1 MAGHSKWAN
10 IKHRKGRQDA
20 IRGKLY
26 TKLGR
31 EIIVAAKLGGGDP
44 GMNVR
49 LRLAIERAKAES
61 LPKENI
67 ERAIKRGTG
76 EIEGENFEEI
86 TYEGLGPGGVG
97 IMIDVYS
104 ENRNRT
110 VADLRHTLTRNGGS
124 LTDSGSVSWQF
135 KPVGQIIVERV
146 SDSEHDEQLVT
157 MAALDAGAE
166 DVIVEDEFYIVQTAV
181 EDLHKCAAIMEQA
194 GVEVKEVSLTRIATN
209 MAELT
214 EAELKSLV
222 RLLDALEELDDVKET
237 QINVDIPD
245 GILQEA

>member
-20 IRGKLY
+20 VRSKLY

-86 TYEGLGPGGVG
+86 TYEGVGPGGVG

-110 VADLRHTLTRNGGS
+110 VAELRHTLTRNHGS
-124 LTDSGSVSWQF
+124 LTESGSVAWQF
-135 KPVGQIIVERV
+135 KAVGQILVPR
-146 SDSEHDEQLVT
+146 DGTDEDILT
-157 MAALDAGAE
+157 MAALDAGAD
-166 DVIVEDEFYIVQTAV
+166 DVLTDDEQFFVLHTPVES
-181 EDLHKCAAIMEQA
+181 LHKCAAALQAQGVTTEQ
-194 GVEVKEVSLTRIATN
+194 VELTRVATN
-209 MAELT
+209 MAELN

-222 RLLDALEELDDVKET
+222 RLLEALDDLDDVKET

>member
-26 TKLGR
+26 TRLGR

-44 GMNVR
+44 AMNAR
-49 LRLAIERAKAES
+49 LRIAIDRAKAVS

-86 TYEGLGPGGVG
+86 TYEGVGPGGVA
-97 IMIDVYS
+97 IMIDVFS

-110 VADLRHTLTRNGGS
+110 VADLRHTLSRNGGS
-124 LTDSGSVSWQF
+124 MTDSGSVSWQF
-135 KPVGQIIVERV
+135 KPVGQILVARGAT
-146 SDSEHDEQLVT
+146 DEEALT
-157 MAALDAGAE
+157 IAALDAGAD
-166 DVIVEDEFYIVQTAV
+166 DVLTDDEGFFVVHTPA
-181 EDLHKCAAIMEQA
+181 ESLHKCAESLQSQGIPTE
-194 GVEVKEVSLTRIATN
+194 EVAQTRIATN
-209 MAELT
+209 TAELT
-214 EAELKSLV
+214 QAELKSLV
-222 RLLDALEELDDVKET
+222 RLLEALEDLDDVKET

>member
-20 IRGKLY
+20 VRSKLY

-86 TYEGLGPGGVG
+86 TYEGVGPGGVA
-97 IMIDVYS
+97 IMIDVLS

-110 VADLRHTLTRNGGS
+110 VADLRQTLSRNGGS
-124 LTDSGSVSWQF
+124 MTDSGSVSWQF
-135 KPVGQIIVERV
+135 KSIGQILVARGAT
-146 SDSEHDEQLVT
+146 DEEALT
-157 MAALDAGAE
+157 MAALDAGAD
-166 DVIVEDEFYIVQTAV
+166 DVLTDDERYFVVHTPVEGLHTCAESLQSQGITV
-181 EDLHKCAAIMEQA
+181 EEAA
-194 GVEVKEVSLTRIATN
+194 LTRVATN

-214 EAELKSLV
+214 QAELKSLV
-222 RLLDALEELDDVKET
+222 RLLEALEDLDDVKET